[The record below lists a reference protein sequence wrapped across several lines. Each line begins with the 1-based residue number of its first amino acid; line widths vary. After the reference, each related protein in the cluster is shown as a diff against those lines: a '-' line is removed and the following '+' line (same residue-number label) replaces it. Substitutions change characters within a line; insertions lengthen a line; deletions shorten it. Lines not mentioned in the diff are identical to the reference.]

1 MSNFRSDLIRLVS
14 REAAAERQNTAGL
27 ADMIECISAA
37 LGMSIAIASRGD
49 PKMIDTLMS
58 GAEAYALEEA
68 VERSA
73 VIAALQRGA
82 P

>member
-1 MSNFRSDLIRLVS
+1 
-14 REAAAERQNTAGL
+14 
-27 ADMIECISAA
+27 MIECISAA

-73 VIAALQRGA
+73 VIAALQGRA